1 VENPIKPEKKK
12 KTDCNPSPLIVHHQ

>member
-1 VENPIKPEKKK
+1 VEYAIQPEKKK